1 MSPAATAILAALLG
15 EPSPAFGRKAGHAK
29 DDVDCV
35 PSSALKKSAE
45 HRARARSARARS
57 ARARRAEESYQQE
70 DMATKPDD
78 APALRSRANAGPVFQ
93 RAASR
98 ERDLVISA
106 RATQRTTFIAT
117 ARFGPVRIDSARIDS
132 VRRRRV
138 GFENDNWDRASSR
151 LRGDL
156 GSPTST
162 LTVGVHRQY
171 HSEFHGS
178 PGTAGAHHAPPRV
191 GRVVAISSDESGKNE
206 KGQRGRR
213 PHGSRRPPR
222 FFPIALRRPPIA
234 LP

>member
-1 MSPAATAILAALLG
+1 MSPAATAILAAMSGESSPALDREVDRLLG
-15 EPSPAFGRKAGHAK
+15 RDGERVRDTERVSG
-29 DDVDCV
+29 
-35 PSSALKKSAE
+35 
-45 HRARARSARARS
+45 
-57 ARARRAEESYQQE
+57 
-70 DMATKPDD
+70 
-78 APALRSRANAGPVFQ
+78 
-93 RAASR
+93 R
-98 ERDLVISA
+98 ERDIVISA